1 MPLTMP
7 LESTRN
13 EARHAMVLLMLGC
26 AALALSSIAPRNR
39 LTWFIEVIPVF
50 VAGPLLLL
58 TWQRFR
64 LTLLS
69 YQLIFLHALI
79 LIVGAHYTY
88 ALVPAGEW
96 AQEMFG
102 LARNPYDRLAHFA
115 QGFVPA
121 ILTREILLRTTALTR
136 GRMLFFLVCCVCLAL
151 TALYELLEW
160 WVALALGERGE
171 AFLGTQGDAWDT
183 QWDMLTALIG
193 TLTALPLLARWHDR
207 QLARLQ
213 RAAS

>member
-7 LESTRN
+7 LEPTRN
-13 EARHAMVLLMLGC
+13 EARHAMVLLILGC

-39 LTWFIEVIPVF
+39 LTWFMEVLPVF
-50 VAGPLLLL
+50 IAGPLLML

-69 YQLIFLHALI
+69 YQLIFIHAII

-96 AQEMFG
+96 VQHV
-102 LARNPYDRLAHFA
+102 LNLDRNPYDRLGHFA

-121 ILTREILLRTTALTR
+121 ILAREILLRLTPLRR
-136 GRMLFFLVCCVCLAL
+136 GRMLFFLVCCICLAIS
-151 TALYELLEW
+151 AFYELLEW
-160 WVALALGERGE
+160 GAALAMGEKAD
-171 AFLGTQGDAWDT
+171 AFLGTQGDVWDT
-183 QWDMLTALIG
+183 QWDMFVALVG
-193 TLTALPLLARWHDR
+193 AVLAQALLARWHDR
-207 QLARLQ
+207 QISRLNL
-213 RAAS
+213 

>member
-7 LESTRN
+7 LEPTRN
-13 EARHAMVLLMLGC
+13 EARHAMVLLILGC

-39 LTWFIEVIPVF
+39 LTWFMEVLPVF
-50 VAGPLLLL
+50 IAGPLLML

-69 YQLIFLHALI
+69 YQLIFIHAII

-96 AQEMFG
+96 VQHV
-102 LARNPYDRLAHFA
+102 LNLDRNPYDRLGHFA

-121 ILTREILLRTTALTR
+121 ILAREILLRLTPLRR
-136 GRMLFFLVCCVCLAL
+136 GRMLFFLVCCICLAIS
-151 TALYELLEW
+151 AFYELLEW
-160 WVALALGERGE
+160 GAALAMGEKAD
-171 AFLGTQGDAWDT
+171 AFLGTQGDVWDT
-183 QWDMLTALIG
+183 QWDMFVALVG
-193 TLTALPLLARWHDR
+193 AVLAQALLARRHDR
-207 QLARLQ
+207 QISRLNL
-213 RAAS
+213 